1 MSWQDPKRRPEYDEK
16 HYVPKL
22 NVWAGIGYYFKTDLY
37 FIEGN
42 LTAEKYQEI
51 LRKNLPPSY
60 LPDCPSSIQ
69 SKWIFMQDGARPH
82 TAKKTIELL
91 DELDPDRIQDH
102 PPNSPD
108 FNPIED
114 VWSYLDR
121 EIRKV
126 GSKSI
131 KDLKRK
137 LRTLWDDMPIEVIRA
152 SVKSMPK
159 RLQQCVKLEGQR
171 TQY

>member
-1 MSWQDPKRRPEYDEK
+1 MKKFHWKYVLFTDEKTFYLGRSGSMSWQDPKRRPEYDEK

-60 LPDCPSSIQ
+60 LPDCPSIIQ
-69 SKWIFMQDGARPH
+69 SKWIFMQDGARQH
-82 TAKKTIELL
+82 AAKNELL
-91 DELDPDRIQDH
+91 GELDPDRIQDH

-114 VWSYLDR
+114 V
-121 EIRKV
+121 
-126 GSKSI
+126 
-131 KDLKRK
+131 
-137 LRTLWDDMPIEVIRA
+137 
-152 SVKSMPK
+152 
-159 RLQQCVKLEGQR
+159 
-171 TQY
+171 